1 MSTADLPFNK
11 PVEAMDYD
19 MKKRRLV
26 LSSHTGKIKL
36 FHIEKN
42 GMNYFPSDVNN
53 NLDQMTL
60 GTLLALWSK
69 NWNDI
74 QEAKGVIPQSVHFT
88 EKGENIVIFG
98 LESGIM

>member
-1 MSTADLPFNK
+1 MNK
-11 PVEAMDYD
+11 H
-19 MKKRRLV
+19 RLV
-26 LSSHTGKIKL
+26 LSSHTSKIKL

-42 GMNYFPSDVNN
+42 GMNYFPSDVN

-74 QEAKGVIPQSVHFT
+74 QEVKGVIPRSVCFT
-88 EKGENIVIFG
+88 GKGENIVIFG

>member
-1 MSTADLPFNK
+1 MN
-11 PVEAMDYD
+11 
-19 MKKRRLV
+19 KRRLV

-42 GMNYFPSDVNN
+42 SMNYFPSDVN

-74 QEAKGVIPQSVHFT
+74 QEAKGIIPRSVRFT
-88 EKGENIVIFG
+88 GKGENIVIFG